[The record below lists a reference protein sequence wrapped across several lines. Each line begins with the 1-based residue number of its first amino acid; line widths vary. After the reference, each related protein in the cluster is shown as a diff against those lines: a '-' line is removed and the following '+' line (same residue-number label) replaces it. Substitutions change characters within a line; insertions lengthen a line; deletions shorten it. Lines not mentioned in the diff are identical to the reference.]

1 MSLWENPTFFSSFL
15 DENFVTSF
23 RFWSTLKNFYP
34 LFLFC
39 FWNAIV
45 KSFNNF
51 FFSFF
56 VNIPNWVV
64 FFFNKFSRNFKKFR
78 LNENNFCIFVLE
90 NILIID
96 IISGEGVESGIS
108 GEVSFFDTTLLLLL
122 LLYCNYTVPL
132 FPFWDAI

>member
-1 MSLWENPTFFSSFL
+1 MKSS
-15 DENFVTSF
+15 
-23 RFWSTLKNFYP
+23 
-34 LFLFC
+34 
-39 FWNAIV
+39 
-45 KSFNNF
+45 NNF

-56 VNIPNWVV
+56 VNIPNWIV

-108 GEVSFFDTTLLLLL
+108 GEVSFFGTTNHTLLLLL

>member
-1 MSLWENPTFFSSFL
+1 M
-15 DENFVTSF
+15 
-23 RFWSTLKNFYP
+23 
-34 LFLFC
+34 
-39 FWNAIV
+39 

-96 IISGEGVESGIS
+96 IISGEGVESGIG
-108 GEVSFFDTTLLLLL
+108 GEVSFFGTTTSTSSSLL
-122 LLYCNYTVPL
+122 
-132 FPFWDAI
+132 